1 MKTFS
6 FTKVLFIVII
16 ASFFCT
22 PMLKAAEPETLLGIS
37 FDYDKQEVTITV
49 SSSGCTQKQDFQFIV
64 KGNQLTINRTKPDF
78 CKAMESPVSF
88 TYTLKETGIEPN
100 KALNITNKFIVNPYI
115 ARIQKAPT
123 K

>member
-1 MKTFS
+1 MKNIS
-6 FTKVLFIVII
+6 FPKALFIVII
-16 ASFFCT
+16 ATFFCT

-37 FDYDKQEVTITV
+37 FDYEKQEVTITV
-49 SSSGCTQKQDFQFIV
+49 ASSGCTQKQDFQFIV
-64 KGNQLTINRTKPDF
+64 KNNELTINRTKIDS

-88 TYTLKETGIEPN
+88 TYTLKEAGIEPN

-115 ARIQKAPT
+115 ARIKKAPT

>member
-1 MKTFS
+1 MKNVS
-6 FTKVLFIVII
+6 FLKVLFIVII
-16 ASFFCT
+16 ASFFCA

-49 SSSGCTQKQDFQFIV
+49 ASSGCTQKQDFQFIV
-64 KGNQLTINRTKPDF
+64 KGNQLSINRTKPDY
-78 CKAMESPVSF
+78 CKAMESPASF
-88 TYTLKETGIEPN
+88 TYSLKEAGIEPN

-115 ARIQKAPT
+115 ARIKKAPT